1 MGKKNVNGQ
10 MPDVEAEVNQEVSE
24 PAPPASNEAPAAAE
38 AAASNEAP
46 AAAETVE
53 AAPPQP
59 VAPVD
64 PVEEL
69 TQELQRTKDQL
80 LRQAAEYQNY
90 RRRTERERAEWV
102 RRAQIPVI
110 ESMLAVLDDFRRSLD
125 ASEQVEQKETPGPA
139 YLALK
144 EGVEL
149 VYKNFAGALEKLG
162 VEYIEA
168 VGQPF
173 DENLH
178 EALMQMPAA
187 DDTAPGIIVQ
197 EVQRGYRLG
206 DRVLRHSKVIVS
218 A

>member
-10 MPDVEAEVNQEVSE
+10 MPDVEAEVDQGASE
-24 PAPPASNEAPAAAE
+24 PAQPASNEISPAAAE
-38 AAASNEAP
+38 ASAAETANEAP
-46 AAAETVE
+46 
-53 AAPPQP
+53 PKP

-64 PVEEL
+64 PVDPVEQL
-69 TQELQRTKDQL
+69 TQDLQRTKDQL

-90 RRRTERERAEWV
+90 RRRTEKERAEWV

-110 ESMLAVLDDFRRSLD
+110 ESMLTVLDDFRRSLD
-125 ASEQVEQKETPGPA
+125 ASEQVEQQETPGPA
-139 YLALK
+139 YQALK

-173 DENLH
+173 NENLH
-178 EALMQMPAA
+178 EALMQMPAS
-187 DDTAPGIIVQ
+187 DDAAPGIIVQ
-197 EVQRGYRLG
+197 EIQRGYRLG
-206 DRVLRHSKVIVS
+206 DRVLRHSKVIV
-218 A
+218 AA

>member
-10 MPDVEAEVNQEVSE
+10 MPDVEAEVDQGASE
-24 PAPPASNEAPAAAE
+24 PAQPASNEAPAPAAE
-38 AAASNEAP
+38 AP
-46 AAAETVE
+46 TAAEAVE
-53 AAPPQP
+53 ETPPKP
-59 VAPVD
+59 AAPVD
-64 PVEEL
+64 PVGQL
-69 TQELQRTKDQL
+69 TEELQRTKDQL

-90 RRRTERERAEWV
+90 RRRTEKERAEWG

-110 ESMLAVLDDFRRSLD
+110 ESMLTVLDDFRRSLD
-125 ASEQVEQKETPGPA
+125 ASEQVEQQETPGPA
-139 YLALK
+139 YQVLK

-178 EALMQMPAA
+178 EALMQMPAS
-187 DDTAPGIIVQ
+187 DDAEPGIIVQ
-197 EVQRGYRLG
+197 EIQRGYRLG
-206 DRVLRHSKVIVS
+206 DRVLRHSKVIV
-218 A
+218 AA

>member
-10 MPDVEAEVNQEVSE
+10 MRDVEAEADQGVSE
-24 PAPPASNEAPAAAE
+24 PVQPASDEAPAAAK
-38 AAASNEAP
+38 ASV
-46 AAAETVE
+46 AAETMA
-53 AAPPQP
+53 AAP
-59 VAPVD
+59 APATPAD
-64 PVEEL
+64 PVEQL

-80 LRQAAEYQNY
+80 LRQAAEFQNY
-90 RRRTERERAEWV
+90 RRRTEKERAEWG

-110 ESMLAVLDDFRRSLD
+110 ESMLTVLDDFRRSLD
-125 ASEQVEQKETPGPA
+125 ASEQVEQQETPGPA
-139 YLALK
+139 YQALK

-178 EALMQMPAA
+178 EALMQMPAS
-187 DDTAPGIIVQ
+187 DDAASGIIVQ
-197 EVQRGYRLG
+197 EIQRGYRLG
-206 DRVLRHSKVIVS
+206 DRVLRHSKVIV
-218 A
+218 AA

>member
-10 MPDVEAEVNQEVSE
+10 MPDVEAEVDQGASE
-24 PAPPASNEAPAAAE
+24 PAQPASNEISPAAAE
-38 AAASNEAP
+38 ASAAETANEAP
-46 AAAETVE
+46 
-53 AAPPQP
+53 PKP

-64 PVEEL
+64 PVDPVDPVEQL
-69 TQELQRTKDQL
+69 TQDLQRTKDQL

-90 RRRTERERAEWV
+90 RRRTEKERAEWV

-110 ESMLAVLDDFRRSLD
+110 ESMLTVLDDFRRSLD
-125 ASEQVEQKETPGPA
+125 ASEQVEQQETPGPA
-139 YLALK
+139 YQALK

-173 DENLH
+173 NENLH
-178 EALMQMPAA
+178 EALMQMPAS
-187 DDTAPGIIVQ
+187 DDAAPGIIVQ
-197 EVQRGYRLG
+197 EIQRGYRLG
-206 DRVLRHSKVIVS
+206 DRVLRHSKVIV
-218 A
+218 AA